1 MQTKTRKNWTTKAI
15 EALEP
20 RDKRYS
26 VTIGGGLSL
35 KVQVSGNKSW
45 VYRQCINGR
54 VIDVLLG
61 HYPEMSLGEAKQ
73 EARRRRKD
81 CGLEP
86 MNGYTFSDAFKIW
99 CGLKKGRLVNY
110 RDEKRRLEKYV
121 ISKIGRRQI
130 DEITAPLIISVV
142 RPIDD
147 AGKKAT
153 LKLVLMRANEIMDY
167 AVCAGYIQHNPLS
180 KVSRVFAPAKT
191 IPMPSMPW
199 ESLVSVM
206 NVIGK
211 MDAKTQLLFLWQLV
225 TMLRPRESV
234 SVRWSWI
241 DWEKRCLVMPDWV
254 MKKRREFRVPL
265 TRFAI
270 GILKVARK
278 AYGKPRSDVVFC
290 GRESGEPI
298 SAQTLA
304 KKLSE
309 SELSGKLVAHGLRA
323 IGRTWLADRGVRFEV
338 AEACLSHVVGSTTAR
353 AYLRGDYFED
363 RVAVMESWSGYV
375 ENCVGRSEMK
385 GVLELI
391 LKEEID

>member
-1 MQTKTRKNWTTKAI
+1 MSTKTRKNWTAKAI

-26 VTIGGGLSL
+26 VAIGGGLSL
-35 KVQVSGNKSW
+35 KVQVSGSKSW

-54 VIDVLLG
+54 VVDALLG
-61 HYPEMSLGEAKQ
+61 HYPEMTLAMAKQ
-73 EARRRRKD
+73 EARRRRRD

-86 MNGYTFSDAFKIW
+86 LNGYTFSDAFRIW

-110 RDEKRRLEKYV
+110 TDEKRRLEKYV

-130 DEITAPLIISVV
+130 DEITAPLVIQVV

-153 LKLVLMRANEIMDY
+153 LKLLLMRVNEIMDY

-191 IPMPSMPW
+191 ISMPSVPW
-199 ESLVSVM
+199 ERLSEVLDMV
-206 NVIGK
+206 GEL
-211 MDAKTQLLFLWQLV
+211 DLKTQVLFLWQL
-225 TMLRPRESV
+225 TSMLRPRESV

-241 DWEKRCLVMPDWV
+241 EGKRLTMPEGV
-254 MKKRREFRVPL
+254 MKKRREFCVPL
-265 TRFAI
+265 TDFMLR
-270 GILKVARK
+270 ILRAAKK
-278 AYGKPRSDVVFC
+278 LYGKPRSDFVFA
-290 GRESGEPI
+290 GRDSGGAI
-298 SAQTLA
+298 SSQTLA
-304 KKLSE
+304 KKLCSTKLKGE
-309 SELSGKLVAHGLRA
+309 LVAHGLRA
-323 IGRTWLADRGVRFEV
+323 IGRTWLADHGVRFEV

-363 RVAVMESWSGYV
+363 RVAVIQNWSDFV
-375 ENCVGRSEMK
+375 EDCVGRSEKMS
-385 GVLELI
+385 ELRLV
-391 LKEEID
+391 LKEKVD